1 MKKVLFTI
9 FFSFLILFCNNN
21 VYAKTEFSVSSTSG
35 KLNDKIK
42 VNVNMSDGH
51 KFMMLGIK
59 IRYDKNL
66 LEFESCKINGFK
78 SAYMKGCKEGTKG
91 LTFYAISSS
100 DDLINN
106 NDNIFIVYFKVKK
119 KFTNTSINLDVTDY
133 SKSLDDDIDYD
144 TKSGVITFIDDD
156 NDKKDSNNNN
166 TYNYE
171 ESNSKSV
178 NKDDIAIK
186 NNKEENKSVISNNK
200 KSRKGSKTNFDK
212 NILFV
217 IILVVILLTLFI
229 IFKKKYS
236 KMK

>member
-156 NDKKDSNNNN
+156 NDKKDSNNN

-178 NKDDIAIK
+178 KKDDIAIK